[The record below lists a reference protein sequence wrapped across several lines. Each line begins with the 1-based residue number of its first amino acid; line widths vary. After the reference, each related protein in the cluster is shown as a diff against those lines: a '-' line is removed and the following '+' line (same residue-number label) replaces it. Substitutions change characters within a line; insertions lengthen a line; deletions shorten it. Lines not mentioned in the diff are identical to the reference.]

1 MAAMSNGI
9 EGPTTAEELIA
20 QATETVRARHILA
33 LYLETSDDAVAADPA
48 GATARALRRLPA
60 RGPLRRQKD
69 RRLLRAV
76 RLVVE
81 DLPET
86 EPSRK
91 SLRWTLEEAEWRAR
105 MANR

>member
-1 MAAMSNGI
+1 MSNGI

-20 QATETVRARHILA
+20 RATATVRARHILA
-33 LYLETSDDAVAADPA
+33 LYLETSEAAVTADPA

-76 RLVVE
+76 RVVVD

-86 EPSRK
+86 DPSRK
-91 SLRWTLEEAEWRAR
+91 SLRWALEEAEWRAR
-105 MANR
+105 LGHR

>member
-1 MAAMSNGI
+1 MSNGI

-20 QATETVRARHILA
+20 QVTEAVRARHVLA
-33 LYLETSDDAVAADPA
+33 LFLETSDEAVAADPS

-76 RLVVE
+76 RVVLD

-86 EPSRK
+86 DPSRR
-91 SLRWTLEEAEWRAR
+91 SLRWALEEAEWRAR
-105 MANR
+105 VVNR

>member
-1 MAAMSNGI
+1 MSNGI

-20 QATETVRARHILA
+20 RATETVRARHLVA
-33 LYLETSDDAVAADPA
+33 LYLETSDEAVAADPA
-48 GATARALRRLPA
+48 GATARALRRLPS

-76 RLVVE
+76 RVVVD

-86 EPSRK
+86 DPSRK
-91 SLRWTLEEAEWRAR
+91 SLCWTLEEAEWRAR
-105 MANR
+105 LGSR